1 MIRKVLKLE
10 DNFNEYMYYRGKL
23 SKTLLNLFK
32 KPGTFVTIRSVMGEQ
47 FHRLSVNSVS
57 VWANNLIPKPD
68 TFTTR
73 Q

>member
-10 DNFNEYMYYRGKL
+10 DNFYEYMYYRGKL

-32 KPGTFVTIRSVMGEQ
+32 KPGTFVTIRSVMVGE
-47 FHRLSVNSVS
+47 HRLSVNSVS